1 MRYKLIL
8 QLTRNITR
16 NERIP
21 AMTSTPKFALAAAVA
36 SFLTLGAGGAAMADD
51 ATVTLTI
58 KDHRFSPERLEVPAN
73 QKVTIVVSNQDA
85 SAEEFESKELKREKV
100 IKGNSQAKI
109 LVGPLKPGEYKFFGE
124 YHEDTA
130 QGVLVAK

>member
-1 MRYKLIL
+1 M
-8 QLTRNITR
+8 
-16 NERIP
+16 
-21 AMTSTPKFALAAAVA
+21 ASTPRFTIIVVAALLSAA
-36 SFLTLGAGGAAMADD
+36 GIGAARADD
-51 ATVTLTI
+51 NVVSLTI

-73 QKVTIVVSNQDA
+73 QKVTIVVANQDA
-85 SAEEFESKELKREKV
+85 TAEEFESKELKREKI
-100 IKGNSQAKI
+100 IKGNSEAKI